1 MHQKILVLITHGKLG
16 TTETELTKWMLYKMM
31 DAIHK
36 GHPTPLTPPCA
47 KSAFSLFMRFQM
59 ITFCEI

>member
-1 MHQKILVLITHGKLG
+1 MHKKILVLITHGKLG

-47 KSAFSLFMRFQM
+47 KSAFSLFMRF
-59 ITFCEI
+59 